1 MKKGH
6 FKIQQNLY
14 SVTFVQITSIK
25 LQLNFTKQSNVL
37 HALFLTQCFVFVFFF
52 DKETQFLESL
62 HVNMEPGGKKSTELL
77 RNFSKRKFYQKGAIS
92 LKDMRFFVSVGGQHT
107 HIKNVFKKYDDKRLT
122 RENKEKKQG
131 FESKRKRKSIYS
143 NGMF

>member
-14 SVTFVQITSIK
+14 SVTFVRITSIK

-37 HALFLTQCFVFVFFF
+37 HALLLTQCFFFF

-62 HVNMEPGGKKSTELL
+62 HVNMEP
-77 RNFSKRKFYQKGAIS
+77 
-92 LKDMRFFVSVGGQHT
+92 
-107 HIKNVFKKYDDKRLT
+107 
-122 RENKEKKQG
+122 EKKKKAP
-131 FESKRKRKSIYS
+131 SY
-143 NGMF
+143 